1 MCIRDST
8 YTVAAG
14 DTNSDLGYTSSSSLA
29 LNSGTIRDLSGT
41 AAVLTLPA
49 PGQTNSLKANKS
61 LVIDGVVPQVPT
73 GILADDGNT
82 SVTLTWTANTDGDIA
97 SYRVYGD
104 TLASPVISLITV
116 GSTLQSYTHSGLTN
130 RTTYYYRI
138 SAIDIAGN
146 ESALSSD
153 INVIPK
159 PQKYTV
165 KQDSTGDFVAIQTC
179 VETTSDYDLSL
190 IHI

>member
-1 MCIRDST
+1 M
-8 YTVAAG
+8 
-14 DTNSDLGYTSSSSLA
+14 
-29 LNSGTIRDLSGT
+29 
-41 AAVLTLPA
+41 
-49 PGQTNSLKANKS
+49 
-61 LVIDGVVPQVPT
+61 VIDGVVPQVPI

-165 KQDSTGDFVAIQTC
+165 KQDSTGDFVTIQTC
-179 VETTSDYDLSL
+179 VETTSDYDTVLVYPGTYLENLSIDNQNVMIQSFRGSDSTIVLSL

>member
-1 MCIRDST
+1 M
-8 YTVAAG
+8 
-14 DTNSDLGYTSSSSLA
+14 
-29 LNSGTIRDLSGT
+29 
-41 AAVLTLPA
+41 
-49 PGQTNSLKANKS
+49 
-61 LVIDGVVPQVPT
+61 
-73 GILADDGNT
+73 
-82 SVTLTWTANTDGDIA
+82 
-97 SYRVYGD
+97 
-104 TLASPVISLITV
+104 

-165 KQDSTGDFVAIQTC
+165 KQDSTGDFVTIQTC
-179 VETTSDYDLSL
+179 VETTSDYDTVLVYPGTYLENLSIDNQNVMIQSFRGSDSTIVNGNNEATCLTIVGNSTVAVSGLSL
-190 IHI
+190 RNGLGDNGEQSIQK